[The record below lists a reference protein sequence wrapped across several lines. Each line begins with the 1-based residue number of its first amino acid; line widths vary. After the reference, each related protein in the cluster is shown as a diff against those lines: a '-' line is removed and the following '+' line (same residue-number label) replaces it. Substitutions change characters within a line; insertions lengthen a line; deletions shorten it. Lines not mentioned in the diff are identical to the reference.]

1 MNSHDHPYRQF
12 NFALHLGSGEG
23 FTPHGGFHECSA
35 ITELLS
41 ASLRHGSADER
52 QLTKITGMNKST
64 DITLK
69 RGVISAAGLNEW
81 LDEIR
86 ATGKAFRDI
95 MITVQN
101 EDPAKPPRR
110 CKLLRARIIK
120 HTSGP
125 LNTKGTDVAIEEL
138 VLSFEGLELE

>member
-1 MNSHDHPYRQF
+1 MDLRRASIDKDH
-12 NFALHLGSGEG
+12 
-23 FTPHGGFHECSA
+23 
-35 ITELLS
+35 
-41 ASLRHGSADER
+41 
-52 QLTKITGMNKST
+52 GMNKST

-69 RGVISAAGLNEW
+69 RGVISAEGLNEW

-86 ATGKAFRDI
+86 ATAESASRDI
-95 MITVQN
+95 MITLQS

-110 CKLLRARIIK
+110 WKLLRARIIK

-125 LNTKGTDVAIEEL
+125 LNAKGTDVAIEEL